1 MAASNYLQLTNR
13 VLNAFNEVELDSTTF
28 AGTVGFYSEAKNAI
42 NQAIFD
48 VYSYENVKW
57 PFLFTT
63 QTITATRG
71 VFKYAAITPNVDT
84 DWDSF
89 AVQRESYTLTSI
101 TQTGGVATATTSVP
115 HTLQTGDSLYIDG
128 ATQTGYNTDSASITV
143 TGAST
148 FTYAVNSAT
157 VSPATTSS
165 SLTAKSNTVKWQR
178 LYPIDIN
185 EYNQSYA
192 NLMENQVSTSFQCPT
207 GVVKQQDNSIIIFYA
222 PDRTYTINYSSF
234 VVPVR
239 LSAYTDTHLI
249 PEKYEQAII
258 DFALHYCY
266 MFRDN
271 VDEAQLATKRAE
283 DRIRRMAKDLIP
295 VQSNVNWG

>member
-1 MAASNYLQLTNR
+1 MASSNFLQLTNR
-13 VLNAFNEVELDSTTF
+13 VLNAFNEVELTSITF
-28 AGTVGFYSEAKNAI
+28 ATTVGFYSEAKNAV

-57 PFLFTT
+57 PFLYAV

-71 VFKYAAITPNVDT
+71 TYKYNAINPNVDT

-89 AVQRESYTLTSI
+89 AIQRESYTLTSI
-101 TQTGGVATATTSVP
+101 TQTAGTATATTSVP
-115 HTLQTGDSLYIDG
+115 HTLQTGDLLYIDG
-128 ATQTGYNTDSASITV
+128 ATQTGYNTDGVSITV

-148 FTYAVNSAT
+148 FTYPVLSST

-165 SLTAKSNTVKWQR
+165 TLTAKSNTVQWQR

-185 EYNQSYA
+185 EYQQSYA
-192 NLMENQVSTSFQCPT
+192 EIMENQTSSSFQRPT
-207 GVVKQQDNSIIIFYA
+207 GVVKQQDNSVIIFRA
-222 PDRTYTINYSSF
+222 PDRTYTINYTSF
-234 VVPVR
+234 VVPTGLV
-239 LSAYTDTHLI
+239 AYSDTHLI
-249 PEKYEQAII
+249 PEKYEQAIV
-258 DFALHYCY
+258 DMALHYAY

-271 VDEAQLATKRAE
+271 ADEAPLATKRGE